1 MIKEEIFN
9 LFANVQIGYLVDSEK
24 VVSGDT
30 RLDSSHFIDDV
41 SYTVNS
47 NLGFTT
53 LSEFIQDV
61 EEPTLFTRIYCDKE
75 FGVPYYSIPNLSS
88 AISSHTKRLKELG
101 GV

>member
-9 LFANVQIGYLVDSEK
+9 LFANVQIGYLVNSEK

-53 LSEFIQDV
+53 LSEF
-61 EEPTLFTRIYCDKE
+61 F
-75 FGVPYYSIPNLSS
+75 
-88 AISSHTKRLKELG
+88 
-101 GV
+101 